1 MKEAVLDKKKENLG
15 NKEKEAIKENLIDK
29 DKKVIDITVM
39 VTIIIISLL
48 CIFLVCGYIYIKKAR
63 SNTQFNLIGK
73 TDVVLEAGSEYLDE
87 G

>member
-39 VTIIIISLL
+39 VTIIII
-48 CIFLVCGYIYIKKAR
+48 
-63 SNTQFNLIGK
+63 Q
-73 TDVVLEAGSEYLDE
+73 
-87 G
+87 